1 MRQLTI
7 HLYCKSQLKSNLRNN
22 TPCQCYFLYT
32 NYVNDIKMCTLGS
45 ERISRPKRQ
54 IIERPDS
61 SIPLPM
67 MCTFF
72 SVRSAH
78 IFNSSLF
85 NHITFKKFLGFF
97 FREKIDKRKN
107 YNSMSN
113 NDTLVDCNMTYSKT
127 WLKKKN
133 NYVFGKFMLFLTLD
147 NMQSLIGISHLDKIR
162 ILYNLKRS
170 DVSNVFF

>member
-85 NHITFKKFLGFF
+85 NHITFKKFLGGFF

-127 WLKKKN
+127 WLKKKKQLR
-133 NYVFGKFMLFLTLD
+133 FW
-147 NMQSLIGISHLDKIR
+147 KIHA
-162 ILYNLKRS
+162 L
-170 DVSNVFF
+170 SNTRQYAIFNWNKSPRQNPDIV

>member
-72 SVRSAH
+72 SVRSPH

-97 FREKIDKRKN
+97 FSEKKLINAKIIIQCQITTHLLIVIWHIRKL
-107 YNSMSN
+107 
-113 NDTLVDCNMTYSKT
+113 D
-127 WLKKKN
+127 LKKKTIT
-133 NYVFGKFMLFLTLD
+133 FLE
-147 NMQSLIGISHLDKIR
+147 NSCSFYH
-162 ILYNLKRS
+162 
-170 DVSNVFF
+170 